1 MKVASQDVLQCS
13 AAGPLGCC
21 LETLRRALRH
31 VKIRRRERLLRV
43 SETLSLGERRFLAI
57 VQVDR
62 ERFLIGGTGQH
73 IALLQKLETEPVAA
87 EDLPRERTSSSGLP
101 GNGGF

>member
-1 MKVASQDVLQCS
+1 MKVAIQDVLQRS

-21 LETLRRALRH
+21 FETLRRALRC
-31 VKIRRRERLLRV
+31 VKMRRRERLLRI

-62 ERFLIGGTGQH
+62 ERFLISGTGQH
-73 IALLQKLETEPVAA
+73 IALLQKLETEPAAA
-87 EDLPRERTSSSGLP
+87 EGLPRETTSSSGRP